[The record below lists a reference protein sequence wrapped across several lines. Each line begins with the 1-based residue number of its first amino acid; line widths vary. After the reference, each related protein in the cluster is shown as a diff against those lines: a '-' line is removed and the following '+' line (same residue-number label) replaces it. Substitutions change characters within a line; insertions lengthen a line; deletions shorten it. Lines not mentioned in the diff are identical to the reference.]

1 MRGTRAVTGE
11 YGWEHNVLY
20 ILERDSRLFAL
31 IEWFGLYPLEQ
42 VDADHL
48 RFPPYGLYAGVVL
61 RIVRDCA
68 RVADSDSSC
77 TMRTGRGT

>member
-1 MRGTRAVTGE
+1 MIVRGTRAVI
-11 YGWEHNVLY
+11 HF
-20 ILERDSRLFAL
+20 FAL